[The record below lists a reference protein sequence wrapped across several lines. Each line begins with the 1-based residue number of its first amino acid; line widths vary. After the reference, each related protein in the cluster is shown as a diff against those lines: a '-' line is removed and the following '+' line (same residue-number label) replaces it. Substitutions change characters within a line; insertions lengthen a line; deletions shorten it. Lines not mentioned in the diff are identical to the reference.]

1 MTKIGEGSRRRGRCS
16 LHYYF
21 FLDGIPQVV
30 QPTMDV
36 NGEADL
42 GVEMSLS

>member
-21 FLDGIPQVV
+21 SLDGIPQVV
-30 QPTMDV
+30 QPTMHV